1 MVASDRQVMYWA
13 PDKKTAVALK
23 CLSTHSAVGQSFTIR
38 YCTGRSGAQLIGSH
52 HISASVTKQVCYKC
66 SCPGGLVCCKRNSQS
81 FLWPLHSSVYRL
93 IRYCTGHR
101 VYTLFISSRHIS
113 VSVTKQVCCKLLLF
127 FSSSNTFRVTLGL
140 ISGFLG
146 KSCRSEKI
154 VTDFQTNMQLGQ
166 LGFQPSKHGRQVL
179 LNSVLQ
185 ENSDFYIKYH
195 TST

>member
-1 MVASDRQVMYWA
+1 MVASDRQVIYWA
-13 PDKKTAVALK
+13 P
-23 CLSTHSAVGQSFTIR
+23 
-38 YCTGRSGAQLIGSH
+38 
-52 HISASVTKQVCYKC
+52 
-66 SCPGGLVCCKRNSQS
+66 KRKR
-81 FLWPLHSSVYRL
+81 PLHSSAYRL
-93 IRYCTGHR
+93 ILQWGRALRFDTARAVAVHSSSGHTISQLLSRNKSVISAHAQEAWSVASGTHSHSCGLCTHTEC
-101 VYTLFISSRHIS
+101 TLFISSRHIS
-113 VSVTKQVCCKLLLF
+113 VSVTKQVCCKLLIF
-127 FSSSNTFRVTLGL
+127 FSSNNSFRVTLGL

-179 LNSVLQ
+179 PNSVLQ

>member
-1 MVASDRQVMYWA
+1 MVASDRQVIYWA
-13 PDKKTAVALK
+13 P
-23 CLSTHSAVGQSFTIR
+23 
-38 YCTGRSGAQLIGSH
+38 
-52 HISASVTKQVCYKC
+52 
-66 SCPGGLVCCKRNSQS
+66 KRKR
-81 FLWPLHSSVYRL
+81 PLHSSAYRL
-93 IRYCTGHR
+93 ILQWGRVLRFDTARAVAVHSSSGHTISQLLSRNKFVISAHAQEAWSVTSGGHSHSCGLCTQ
-101 VYTLFISSRHIS
+101 VFIDLFDTAQATECTLFISSRHIS
-113 VSVTKQVCCKLLLF
+113 VSVTKQVCCKLLIF
-127 FSSSNTFRVTLGL
+127 FSSNNSFRITLGL

-179 LNSVLQ
+179 PNSVLQ